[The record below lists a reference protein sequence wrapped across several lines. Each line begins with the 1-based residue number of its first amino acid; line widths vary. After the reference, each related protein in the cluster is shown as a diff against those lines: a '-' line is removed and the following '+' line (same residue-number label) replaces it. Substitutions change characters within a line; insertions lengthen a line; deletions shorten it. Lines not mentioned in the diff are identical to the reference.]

1 MQKHN
6 ISLLL
11 NLLSRSAHVGHCV
24 TQPTKTRQQAAA
36 RLCRI
41 TFKPKY
47 LGGSCERHF
56 VYAHVR
62 RYRRSRRWPESWHN
76 IDDSRRKAG
85 LSKQYERKQ
94 ALVGDDC
101 RAKQNH
107 GRCGGIR
114 TQPNL
119 LTCGES
125 RGTSKKER
133 ERRQQTDSLPK
144 EKRPER
150 GRQRKQRT
158 RLRFVEMIITL
169 LLFDGLEMWRQLQTV
184 KTACLIYNE
193 KDNTLMVVIKDMNWL
208 LSLCWDVIMTVN
220 SSEIQSISG
229 VGSIATKI

>member
-11 NLLSRSAHVGHCV
+11 NPLSRSAHVGHCV
-24 TQPTKTRQQAAA
+24 TQHTKTGPAGSCWPALHYIR
-36 RLCRI
+36 
-41 TFKPKY
+41 PKY

-62 RYRRSRRWPESWHN
+62 RYHRSRRWPESWHN

-94 ALVGDDC
+94 ALAGDGR

-119 LTCGES
+119 LTCGE
-125 RGTSKKER
+125 RRNIKKG
-133 ERRQQTDSLPK
+133 RRQQTDSLPK
-144 EKRPER
+144 EERRER
-150 GRQRKQRT
+150 GRERKQRT
-158 RLRFVEMIITL
+158 RPRFVETIIAL
-169 LLFDGLEMWRQLQTV
+169 LLLDGLEM
-184 KTACLIYNE
+184 
-193 KDNTLMVVIKDMNWL
+193 
-208 LSLCWDVIMTVN
+208 
-220 SSEIQSISG
+220 
-229 VGSIATKI
+229 